1 MPQNLNF
8 ENDFSKINR
17 MDWNTLS
24 CLDKAL
30 ALAAS
35 LCHQNAFWN
44 FVFRKYS
51 ESDCLTRCI
60 PLDYADTEYYDKVGF
75 HAGIE
80 IQRRSISRNL
90 SYAAIRESLKSG
102 NLCVVII
109 NNKFRPGS
117 KHFGVKDHPHFVL
130 IIEMHNGICSIIDE
144 PLEREFWKPENYKN
158 GVEYSRQNIDYN
170 SLLAMTHNTDQF
182 AQRLGFHVNNTENLY
197 CFSIASIK
205 LAPEKTQI
213 NTILSNEISLMVD
226 SVNSHTDYINRE
238 ITKFQKSYF
247 DRYQRLNLSDT
258 IDISELHKSD
268 PLGIKEKTYFPYEWK
283 LAKFHMTYFRTIMS
297 CISDLV
303 DETKIKSYAADCIK
317 LDYAK
322 LQMLLSKDIIKNN
335 YSNLSHLA
343 DMFYKIYY
351 TEISLLS
358 NMLKFL

>member
-1 MPQNLNF
+1 MRQNLNF

-60 PLDYADTEYYDKVGF
+60 PLDYADTKYYDKVGCY
-75 HAGIE
+75 AGIE
-80 IQRRSISRNL
+80 IQYRSVSRNS
-90 SYAAIRESLKSG
+90 SYAVISESLKSG

-117 KHFGVKDHPHFVL
+117 KHFEVKDHPHFVL
-130 IIEMHNGICSIIDE
+130 IIEMHDGICSIIDE
-144 PLEREFWKPENYKN
+144 PMEREFWKPENYKN

-170 SLLAMTHNTDQF
+170 SLLAMTFDTDQF
-182 AQRLGFHVNNTENLY
+182 AQCLGFHVNCTDDLY
-197 CFSIASIK
+197 WFSIAPID

-213 NTILSNEISLMVD
+213 NSILNNEISLMVD
-226 SVNSHTDYINRE
+226 SVESHTDYINRE
-238 ITKFQKSYF
+238 LTKFQKSYF
-247 DRYQRLNLSDT
+247 DRYQRLNLSDA
-258 IDISELHKSD
+258 IDMSELHKSD

-283 LAKFHMTYFRTIMS
+283 LAKFHMTYFRAIIS

-303 DETKIKSYAADCIK
+303 NETKIISYAADGIY

-335 YSNLSHLA
+335 YSDLPHLA

-351 TEISLLS
+351 AEISVLS
-358 NMLKFL
+358 DVLKIL